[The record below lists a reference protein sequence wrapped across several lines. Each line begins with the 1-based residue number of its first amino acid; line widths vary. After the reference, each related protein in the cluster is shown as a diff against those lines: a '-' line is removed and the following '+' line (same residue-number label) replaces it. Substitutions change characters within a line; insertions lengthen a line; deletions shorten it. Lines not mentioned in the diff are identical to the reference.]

1 MDHAGELILGLM
13 VAVAAL
19 STIAR
24 LINVPYPILLV
35 IGGVI
40 IGALPGLPDVEMDPD
55 LVLVLFLPP
64 LLYSAAFFS
73 SLRDLKANLRA
84 ISMLAVGLV
93 IVTAAGVA
101 VVAHAVIDGMSWGAA
116 FTLGAIVSPT
126 DPLAATAI
134 ARAQGAPRR
143 VITVVEGESLI
154 NDGTALVIYRAAVAA
169 VVAGSFSLADAGL
182 DFIVGIAGG
191 IAIGLLAGY
200 PIAEI
205 RKRLNDPPVEITIS
219 LATAY
224 AAYLPAEQLGFSG
237 VIAAVTVGIYLGWRA
252 PEVSSAEMRMQG
264 RPVWELLVFLLNA
277 TLFVLIGLQLP
288 IVLDSLEG
296 WSTGELTLYA
306 FLICLTVVGLRLLW
320 LNTMPYAIRLVDRRE
335 SQRERRVGWQ
345 LRLIVGW
352 SGMRG
357 AVSLAAALAIPNF
370 TDAGEPFPQRDL
382 ILFLAFSVILFTV
395 VVQGLTLPALI
406 RRLNVGEDSQEGYEE
421 IRARMRAA
429 EAALERLDELE
440 SEDWVREETAAR
452 IRRLH
457 EYRIRRFRAQK
468 QGDDSDGIE
477 DRSMAYQRLLRELLE
492 AQHRAIVAMR
502 NEGLISNDVM
512 TRIERDLDL
521 EDSRLEI

>member
-24 LINVPYPILLV
+24 LIGVPYPILLV

-73 SLRDLKANLRA
+73 SLRDLRADLRS
-84 ISMLAVGLV
+84 ISFLAVGLV
-93 IVTAAGVA
+93 IATAAGVA
-101 VVAHAVIDGMSWGAA
+101 VIAHTLIDGMSWGAA

-143 VITVVEGESLI
+143 VITIVEGESLI
-154 NDGTALVIYRAAVAA
+154 NDGTALVLYRAAVAA
-169 VVAGSFSLADAGL
+169 VVAGSFSLADAGF
-182 DFIVGIAGG
+182 DFVVGIVGGV
-191 IAIGLLAGY
+191 AIGLAAGW
-200 PIAEI
+200 PIAEV

-224 AAYLPAEQLGFSG
+224 AAFLPAEELGFSG

-252 PEVSSAEMRMQG
+252 PDVSTAEMRMQG
-264 RPVWELLVFLLNA
+264 RPVWQLLVFLANA
-277 TLFVLIGLQLP
+277 ILFVLIGLQLP
-288 IVLDSLEG
+288 IVLDALEG
-296 WSTGELTLYA
+296 WSTAELAAYA
-306 FLICLTVVGLRLLW
+306 LVVCFAVVGIRLLF
-320 LNTMPYAIRLVDRRE
+320 LNTIPLLVRLVDRRP
-335 SQRERRVGWQ
+335 SQVDRRADWR

-357 AVSLAAALAIPNF
+357 AVSLAAALAVPNF
-370 TDAGEPFPQRDL
+370 TDAGEPFPDRDL

-395 VVQGLTLPALI
+395 VLQGLTLPFVI
-406 RRLNVGEDSQEGYEE
+406 RRMNIGDDGREDRET
-421 IRARMRAA
+421 ITARLRAA
-429 EAALERLDELE
+429 EAALERLEELE
-440 SEDWVREETAAR
+440 NEEWVREDTAQRAR
-452 IRRLH
+452 NLYRYRL
-457 EYRIRRFRAQK
+457 RRFEAQK
-468 QGDDSDGIE
+468 YGDDSEGIE
-477 DRSMAYQRLLRELLE
+477 DRSVAYQRLVRELLT
-492 AQHRAIVAMR
+492 AQYRAIVAMR
-502 NEGLISNDVM
+502 NEGLISNEVM
-512 TRIERDLDL
+512 TTIERELDL